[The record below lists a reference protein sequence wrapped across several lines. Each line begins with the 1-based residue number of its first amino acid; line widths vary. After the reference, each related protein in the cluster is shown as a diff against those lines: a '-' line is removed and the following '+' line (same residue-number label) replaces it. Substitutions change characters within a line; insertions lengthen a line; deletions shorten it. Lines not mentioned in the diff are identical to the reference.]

1 MKGCAKAGYE
11 HCLPKQKLDGMR
23 RSLIFLRNGDK
34 LKDDHSAAGRPN
46 VKNKRTKTTNR
57 LPSIHFGHPKREI
70 IEGKAFYS
78 KEFLFETGAH
88 M

>member
-1 MKGCAKAGYE
+1 MK
-11 HCLPKQKLDGMR
+11 
-23 RSLIFLRNGDK
+23 RSLIFLRNGDSE
-34 LKDDHSAAGRPN
+34 LKDDRSVADRPN
-46 VKNKRTKTTNR
+46 VKNKRTKTTSR
-57 LPSIHFGHPKREI
+57 AQTIHFGHPKREI